1 MSYDTYFDTFMAV
14 LVAFLSFFFGGLD
27 SLMTVLLVFVACDI
41 ISGIIKG
48 LALGKFSSDVGF
60 RGISKKVFMFMFIG
74 VAHVLDHELFGKSE
88 VLRDGVVM
96 FYLTNEGLSIIENAI
111 DMGAPVPEIIKER
124 FVSWRNKELTSK
136 NTPDI
141 EDD

>member
-1 MSYDTYFDTFMAV
+1 MSYDTYFDTLMGV
-14 LVAFLSFFFGGLD
+14 LAAFLSFFFGGLD
-27 SLMTVLLVFVACDI
+27 SLMTVLLVFVACDMV
-41 ISGIIKG
+41 SGIIKG
-48 LALGKFSSDVGF
+48 LTLGKFSSDVGF
-60 RGISKKVFMFMFIG
+60 HGISKKVFMFMFIG

-111 DMGAPVPEIIKER
+111 EMGAPVPEIIKER
-124 FVSWRNKELTSK
+124 FMSWRNKELTSK